1 MLAVSLELTAHC
13 SVYLCLISL
22 ILCSCRPS
30 QMTSIK
36 LYTFKII
43 SGKILFLQFSL
54 NPRSSSGRGWD
65 FPFQS
70 RLVLSGTWS
79 TSGLSWVFCNVPG
92 RILLKEEK
100 IIPPYPSDL
109 ASGHRC
115 ASVLILTKELF
126 LISSP
131 LAAAEGR
138 SLNSLPGNDSNS
150 SRSFKKKWGSI
161 AWTWSPCYRL
171 VWSCW
176 DRGGEQPHH
185 PGAARAAAS
194 VRLPACVWEP
204 AMLSALH
211 KLPLFFFPS
220 FPGKRSVALS
230 SWGKGIKER
239 RGGKK

>member
-100 IIPPYPSDL
+100 IIPPSPSDL

-126 LISSP
+126 SHFKP
-131 LAAAEGR
+131 
-138 SLNSLPGNDSNS
+138 PGCCRRQKPEFS
-150 SRSFKKKWGSI
+150 
-161 AWTWSPCYRL
+161 
-171 VWSCW
+171 
-176 DRGGEQPHH
+176 
-185 PGAARAAAS
+185 ARE
-194 VRLPACVWEP
+194 WQ
-204 AMLSALH
+204 
-211 KLPLFFFPS
+211 
-220 FPGKRSVALS
+220 
-230 SWGKGIKER
+230 
-239 RGGKK
+239 